1 MNIKCFDFWCTFVKH
16 FIVTIPSTQQTQ
28 IPFWINKLKIDQ
40 QVMFTAWDYWQVPPV
55 YQKGKAQK
63 ILYVC

>member
-1 MNIKCFDFWCTFVKH
+1 MHLC
-16 FIVTIPSTQQTQ
+16 TQQTQ